1 MNRRAFVS
9 SAFCSRFLSA
19 VGWRSSQAS
28 ALSAGASQSES
39 SLTALR
45 KSFQGAIYRKG
56 DPRYEEL
63 RAVSYPRLDQHPAL
77 ILQPIDK
84 DDVSAGVRFAKANG
98 LRRAVRRGGQSYAA
112 YSTCEGGLLFEMSGL
127 REVAIHPSGT
137 SVRFGDGALCGQ
149 LRSRP
154 LKWTAQ
160 PFLGSVRRSVRCSVG
175 DNRPMHAPSGNEA
188 PFRVPVGLSP
198 TRK

>member
-1 MNRRAFVS
+1 MNRRAFVF
-9 SAFCSRFLSA
+9 SAFCSSFLSA

-28 ALSAGASQSES
+28 ALSAGESQSES
-39 SLTALR
+39 SLPALR

-63 RAVSYPRLDQHPAL
+63 RAVWSARVDQHPAL

-98 LRRAVRRGGQSYAA
+98 LACAVRRGGHSYAG

-127 REVAIHPSGT
+127 REVTVSPRWHLGT
-137 SVRFGDGALCGQ
+137 FRRWRVV
-149 LRSRP
+149 
-154 LKWTAQ
+154 W
-160 PFLGSVRRSVRCSVG
+160 GS
-175 DNRPMHAPSGNEA
+175 
-188 PFRVPVGLSP
+188 
-198 TRK
+198 

>member
-63 RAVSYPRLDQHPAL
+63 RAVWSARLDQHPAL

-98 LRRAVRRGGQSYAA
+98 LASRGSARWAKLRRLQHLRGWSLVRDVGI
-112 YSTCEGGLLFEMSGL
+112 EGGRDSSKW
-127 REVAIHPSGT
+127 H
-137 SVRFGDGALCGQ
+137 LC
-149 LRSRP
+149 
-154 LKWTAQ
+154 T
-160 PFLGSVRRSVRCSVG
+160 FRRW
-175 DNRPMHAPSGNEA
+175 
-188 PFRVPVGLSP
+188 RVVWSS
-198 TRK
+198 

>member
-63 RAVSYPRLDQHPAL
+63 RAVWSARMDQHPAL

-98 LRRAVRRGGQSYAA
+98 LASRGSARWAQLRRLQHLRGWSL
-112 YSTCEGGLLFEMSGL
+112 TPT
-127 REVAIHPSGT
+127 PSGRLRK
-137 SVRFGDGALCGQ
+137 VHERALWRLQ
-149 LRSRP
+149 VLD
-154 LKWTAQ
+154 LLED
-160 PFLGSVRRSVRCSVG
+160 F
-175 DNRPMHAPSGNEA
+175 APSSRYEA
-188 PFRVPVGLSP
+188 SP
-198 TRK
+198 HP

>member
-39 SLTALR
+39 SLTTLR

-63 RAVSYPRLDQHPAL
+63 RAVWSARMDQHPAL
-77 ILQPIDK
+77 NP
-84 DDVSAGVRFAKANG
+84 
-98 LRRAVRRGGQSYAA
+98 AA
-112 YSTCEGGLLFEMSGL
+112 HRQG
-127 REVAIHPSGT
+127 
-137 SVRFGDGALCGQ
+137 
-149 LRSRP
+149 
-154 LKWTAQ
+154 
-160 PFLGSVRRSVRCSVG
+160 
-175 DNRPMHAPSGNEA
+175 
-188 PFRVPVGLSP
+188 
-198 TRK
+198 